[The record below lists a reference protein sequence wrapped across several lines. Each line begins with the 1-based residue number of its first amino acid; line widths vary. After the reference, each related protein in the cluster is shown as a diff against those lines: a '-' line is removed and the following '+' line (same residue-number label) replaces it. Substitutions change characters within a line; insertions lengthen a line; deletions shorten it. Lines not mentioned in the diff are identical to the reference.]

1 MSGRI
6 QLLNKLRQEALDLEM
21 QMEKQRKETAEKQ
34 EDINNLQ
41 VAIESLD
48 SKDPK
53 HVSKYKIL
61 TCSMETEDSVSV
73 VRVLSFLMA
82 EPVLVS

>member
-1 MSGRI
+1 
-6 QLLNKLRQEALDLEM
+6 M

-53 HVSKYKIL
+53 HVSKYEIL
-61 TCSMETEDSVSV
+61 TCSMETEDSVC
-73 VRVLSFLMA
+73 R
-82 EPVLVS
+82 

>member
-1 MSGRI
+1 
-6 QLLNKLRQEALDLEM
+6 M

-61 TCSMETEDSVSV
+61 TCSMETEDSVLV
-73 VRVLSFLMA
+73 VHAESFLMA
-82 EPVLVS
+82 EPFLKVS

>member
-1 MSGRI
+1 
-6 QLLNKLRQEALDLEM
+6 M

-53 HVSKYKIL
+53 HVSKYEIL

>member
-1 MSGRI
+1 
-6 QLLNKLRQEALDLEM
+6 M

-53 HVSKYKIL
+53 HVSKYEIL

-82 EPVLVS
+82 EPVS

>member
-1 MSGRI
+1 
-6 QLLNKLRQEALDLEM
+6 M
-21 QMEKQRKETAEKQ
+21 QMEKQRKESAEKQ

-53 HVSKYKIL
+53 HVSKYEIL

>member
-53 HVSKYKIL
+53 HVSKYEIL
-61 TCSMETEDSVSV
+61 TCSMETEDSVC
-73 VRVLSFLMA
+73 R
-82 EPVLVS
+82 